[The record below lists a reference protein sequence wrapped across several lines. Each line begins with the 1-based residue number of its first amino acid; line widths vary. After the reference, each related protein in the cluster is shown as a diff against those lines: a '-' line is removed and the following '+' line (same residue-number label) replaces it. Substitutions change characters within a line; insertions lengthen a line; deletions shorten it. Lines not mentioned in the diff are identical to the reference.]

1 MIDGSQSWEY
11 TPVSLNAARQT
22 VAALHLR
29 RWRTVAGKQAAPT
42 RGGAN
47 GRVPGGGG
55 GASRPVAAKGR
66 ESKKPLGKASAGAH
80 VSVAAG

>member
-1 MIDGSQSWEY
+1 MVAKAGSTPLSRSTRHAKPWRRFICGGGELSPGSKQRRLEEEPMAEY
-11 TPVSLNAARQT
+11 R
-22 VAALHLR
+22 
-29 RWRTVAGKQAAPT
+29 
-42 RGGAN
+42 
-47 GRVPGGGG
+47 GGGG